1 MSVLAHVVLGGPQQS
16 EPAATQA
23 LAYILSSSP
32 DIARTFVELLRDA
45 NVEFEPGRIEAELA
59 QEEDSRPDL
68 TIHDTDGR
76 VRVLVE
82 NKFWAPLT
90 AAQPVSYLRDLPE
103 DPPSALMF
111 IVPEQRATTVW
122 SELEDRCG
130 DAELEWAD
138 TPPKSI
144 VMRARVDGKIMS
156 VVSWEYVL
164 ERLLEAARSERHDAV
179 RDDILQLQGL
189 ASRMNLEA
197 FLPLRDG
204 EAPDREAARRLI
216 NYIGLI
222 NRVVN
227 ELVSTEIVDVKGLN
241 RTATFDYIGRY
252 FRVHGEFVLWLGI
265 SFEVWR
271 DQGIS
276 PLWLSFSRKTGV
288 VADHFKATPELFKDV
303 RSLKDGLYVPIR
315 LKIGVEREKVVEDAV
330 AQIERIAGKVL
341 KTIRN
346 G

>member
-23 LAYILSSSP
+23 LAYILSSSA
-32 DIARTFVELLRDA
+32 DIARAFVGMLRHA
-45 NVEFEPGRIEAELA
+45 NVEFEPGRIEVELV

-103 DPPSALMF
+103 DPPSALTF
-111 IVPEQRATTVW
+111 VVPDQRVATVW

-130 DAELEWAD
+130 NAELEWAD
-138 TPPKSI
+138 TPDEST
-144 VMRARVDGKIMS
+144 VMRARVGGKAMS

-164 ERLLEAARSERHDAV
+164 ERLLDAARSERCDAV

-189 ASRMNLEA
+189 VNRMNLEA
-197 FLPLRDG
+197 FLPLHDG

-216 NYIGLI
+216 NYIGLVS
-222 NRVVN
+222 RVVN
-227 ELVSTEIVDVKGLN
+227 QLVSAGIADVKGLN

-252 FRVHGEFVLWLGI
+252 FRVHGEFEIWLGI

-271 DQGIS
+271 DEGIS
-276 PLWLSFSRKTGV
+276 PLWLNFGRKTGV
-288 VADHFKATPELFKDV
+288 IADHFKAIPELFRDV
-303 RSLKDGLYVPIR
+303 RPLKDGLYVPIR
-315 LKIGVEREKVVEDAV
+315 LKTGVEREKVVEDAV
-330 AQIERIAGKVL
+330 VQIERIADKVL
-341 KTIRN
+341 KKN
-346 G
+346 PNS

>member
-1 MSVLAHVVLGGPQQS
+1 MSVLAHVVLGGAIQN

-23 LAYILSSSP
+23 LAYILKSP
-32 DIARTFVELLRDA
+32 DIARAFVGMLCDA
-45 NVEFEPGRIEAELA
+45 NIEFEPGRIEAELA
-59 QEEDSRPDL
+59 HEDGQPDL

-76 VRVLVE
+76 VRVFVE

-90 AAQPVSYLRDLPE
+90 PAQPVSYLGELPE
-103 DPPSALMF
+103 APPSALVF
-111 IVPEQRATTVW
+111 VVPDQRVATVW
-122 SELEDRCG
+122 SELMDRCKEAG
-130 DAELEWAD
+130 LDWANA
-138 TPPKSI
+138 PGEGS
-144 VMRARVDGKIMS
+144 VMRARVGCKTIS
-156 VVSWEYVL
+156 VTSWEYVL
-164 ERLLEAARSERHDAV
+164 KRLLDAADSGKLDSLA
-179 RDDILQLQGL
+179 RDIRQLQGL
-189 ASRMNLEA
+189 ASKMNLEA

-204 EAPDREAARRLI
+204 EASDQEATRRLI
-216 NYIGLI
+216 NYMGLI
-222 NRVVN
+222 NSVVN

-252 FRVHGEFVLWLGI
+252 FRVHGQFELWLGI

-288 VADHFKATPELFKDV
+288 VADHFKAIPELFKDL

-315 LKIGVEREKVVEDAV
+315 LKTGVEREKVVSDAV
-330 AQIERIAGKVL
+330 AQLERIADKVL
-341 KTIRN
+341 KTIPN